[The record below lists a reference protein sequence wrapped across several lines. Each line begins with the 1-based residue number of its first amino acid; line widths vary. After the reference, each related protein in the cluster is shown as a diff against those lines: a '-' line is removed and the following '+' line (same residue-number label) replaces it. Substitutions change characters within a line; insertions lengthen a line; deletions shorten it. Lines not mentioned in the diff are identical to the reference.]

1 MSTFSLILSR
11 PDFQSG
17 LLTSQ
22 QEIDLQRYFLDVHER
37 QANGD
42 AFPFNLEEL
51 VPTVYTRKEKAIQ
64 ALTSGYAQDTD
75 YKGFHQLVEDSTVGG
90 GERNVIAYRLTAA
103 TFEHLVA
110 KKNRAIFEVY
120 RRVFH
125 AAAAEAI
132 KQITKPDAGTVR
144 ALEAAAKMLRMSES
158 AKLGML
164 NRYFNQFPTTQIL
177 PAYATDAPEGETS
190 SLPTAAAKDLLL
202 KYQVGIGPVAFNNVL
217 EQEGYIER
225 LTRPSRKEVDGNNHP
240 VIRHFVSVTEKGLAY
255 GKNGT
260 HPNNPKETQPH
271 WYRAK
276 FPQLL
281 EAVGLRASL

>member
-1 MSTFSLILSR
+1 MTAFSLILSR

-17 LLTSQ
+17 LLTGQ

-51 VPTVYTRKEKAIQ
+51 VPTVYSTKANALKALGNGYVQGTDFAVLIQ
-64 ALTSGYAQDTD
+64 VDENPSP
-75 YKGFHQLVEDSTVGG
+75 FGG
-90 GERNVIAYRLTAA
+90 RPSEAYSLSAA

-132 KQITKPDAGTVR
+132 KQITKPDAGTVA
-144 ALEAAAKMLRMSES
+144 ALNAAAKMLRMSES

-164 NRYFNQFPTTQIL
+164 NRYFSKFPL
-177 PAYATDAPEGETS
+177 LVDAMPAYAVDAAL
-190 SLPTAAAKDLLL
+190 LPPMARVPPRPLQKTFISVKNPRLISTLLT
-202 KYQVGIGPVAFNNVL
+202 VRG
-217 EQEGYIER
+217 
-225 LTRPSRKEVDGNNHP
+225 
-240 VIRHFVSVTEKGLAY
+240 
-255 GKNGT
+255 
-260 HPNNPKETQPH
+260 
-271 WYRAK
+271 
-276 FPQLL
+276 
-281 EAVGLRASL
+281 